1 MAPQALT
8 TKATS
13 SRQADITDTS
23 IVDTSSSTDVEWLRE
38 NMQQPIDNQA
48 AIKEQLDIKKH

>member
-1 MAPQALT
+1 MALQAST

-23 IVDTSSSTDVEWLRE
+23 ITETSSTDTEWLRE
-38 NMQQPIDNQA
+38 NMQQLIDNQA
-48 AIKEQLDIKKH
+48 VIK